1 MDGLNIQEFAK
12 QYRLRL
18 NDKKLAER
26 YRLSWAEDVVPGP
39 YGEIADM
46 GDRGLLRL
54 RLLAVPRSAVMS
66 KALLARRR
74 RALEAGFAI
83 KWKGDAE
90 TILYFDPSNQAQAA
104 LAIELVG
111 ARRRKV
117 INLTPDKRQ
126 ALADR
131 LAVARAAKKAA

>member
-1 MDGLNIQEFAK
+1 MAGLSIKDFAQ

-18 NDKKLAER
+18 NDKKLATR
-26 YRLSWAEDVVPGP
+26 YRLSWSEDVVPGRF
-39 YGEIADM
+39 GEIADM
-46 GDRGLLRL
+46 SDPGLFRL

-83 KWKGDAE
+83 KRKGDAE

-117 INLTPDKRQ
+117 INLTPEKRQ
-126 ALADR
+126 ALAGR